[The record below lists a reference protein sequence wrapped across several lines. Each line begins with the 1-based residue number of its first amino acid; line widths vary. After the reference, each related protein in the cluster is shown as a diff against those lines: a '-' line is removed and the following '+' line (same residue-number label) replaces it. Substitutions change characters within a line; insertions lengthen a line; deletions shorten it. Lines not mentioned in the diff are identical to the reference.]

1 MSLEVCI
8 CPHLYRPEREAAE
21 ERGHTDSWTVAEL
34 VRMEDEK
41 EAAAAGLSELEGQD
55 RSERAAQA

>member
-1 MSLEVCI
+1 M
-8 CPHLYRPEREAAE
+8 E
-21 ERGHTDSWTVAEL
+21 ERGHTESWTVAEL

>member
-8 CPHLYRPEREAAE
+8 CPHLYYPERQRRRRREGKE
-21 ERGHTDSWTVAEL
+21 SWTVAEL

-41 EAAAAGLSELEGQD
+41 EADAAGLSELEGQD
-55 RSERAAQA
+55 R